1 MSELT
6 KQETREQI
14 MERKIKNS
22 ECRTFTDFSLFL
34 NEDTETEGKELVRGI
49 ATTYGEP
56 YTLYSDKDIVI
67 MEQVDK
73 NAFKTTD
80 FSDVIMQYDHMGR
93 VFARTK
99 NGTLKLN
106 PNNER
111 GLEITADLDGTDIG
125 RQLKQEIKGG
135 YTDKMSIRFK
145 VDDEERIAY
154 EENGK
159 IVELRTIKS
168 FAKLYDVSAVSIP
181 ANDMTAISVRS
192 YVDGV
197 LAEREAERLKKQKEQ
212 RQKQRLEIALQLQGV
227 K

>member
-1 MSELT
+1 MSN
-6 KQETREQI
+6 REY
-14 MERKIKNS
+14 
-22 ECRTFTDFSLFL
+22 RTFTDFGLFQ
-34 NEDTETEGKELVRGI
+34 NENTETEGKELVRGI

-56 YTLYSDKDIVI
+56 YTLYADNEVVI
-67 MEQVDK
+67 MEQVDR
-73 NAFKTTD
+73 NAFNTTD
-80 FSDVIMQYDHMGR
+80 LSDVIMQYNHEGR

-99 NGTLKLN
+99 NGTLQLN
-106 PNNER
+106 PNNDR

-135 YTDKMSIRFK
+135 YTDKMSIGFR
-145 VDDEERIAY
+145 VGDDERISY
-154 EENGK
+154 EKDGK